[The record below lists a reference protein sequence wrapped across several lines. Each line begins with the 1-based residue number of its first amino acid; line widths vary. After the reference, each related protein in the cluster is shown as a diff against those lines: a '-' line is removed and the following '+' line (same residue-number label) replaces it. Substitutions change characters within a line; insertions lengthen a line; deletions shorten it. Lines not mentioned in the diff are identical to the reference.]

1 MRASNARAIANVAM
15 PPRRRSASATPVD
28 DAPTSVSRGRGRRA
42 ATASPAPTKGKRGT
56 SSTDGVDSANED
68 ETYEDE
74 KETGRAVVPTTTT
87 RVEVRSTVPFI
98 VATAC
103 VVCVALVGLA
113 LQSAHL
119 QATALKL
126 AGVRVTATGA
136 NLAPTMKRLLLLE
149 ESLAKIESEYVTS
162 VQLAKQ
168 EFVTSAELKKSH
180 QKLRNEEIK
189 VSPKQF
195 EAVKNA
201 VAKLTKSQGEFATT
215 VDVQR
220 VADETI
226 KLKKSQQ
233 KLVKFTDLE
242 KSQIGFATASQVS
255 SLKKTVDALR
265 ESQSMF
271 VTAGVIAELEKRVDS
286 TKVTNKQG
294 AGAGLFKR
302 DKSPSSA
309 QLNAIKDAIT
319 SIESAHNETSS
330 EMQERMAALEFALDG
345 MAERQSSFAKSS
357 ELKKLE
363 ASLEKLHANI
373 GALTE
378 KQGSFASKA
387 QLQKV
392 EVITNEIKTLQS
404 EIGALVD
411 KQEEFSMLS
420 AALKDIEAQL
430 AEFKPQ
436 KKSSMFSIRK
446 ESPSAITNKQL
457 AAVEDAIAQ
466 LKKGQADFANAAQ
479 VVTLERAVASL
490 TQQQNAAASAEAAAL
505 KQLGAAVSS
514 LEKETSTFVTSSALK
529 KLDLTKE
536 VQALQTA
543 ISKLPTQDYAKEIKS
558 LQSSLD
564 TLPKREV
571 LRELDML
578 KAAVDSMT
586 KTQGH
591 FVRNTDMKKLD
602 VSSRVHDLE
611 LAISSLKKDQ
621 KDYASATT
629 VKLIEAR
636 LDGMQ
641 TQRGGFFK
649 KDDSAQISAKQLAA
663 LEKGLMVLTKAQS
676 DFAMAAD
683 LKATRSAVDR
693 LLSDSTGFVSYDK
706 LKEIESKLA
715 SVASSAEFVELE
727 RKTMERVDNYINTIP
742 KDSKSK
748 ITKHIQQASD
758 LWFAD
763 RTGRQDFALAPGG
776 GRVVGHSQLSPFVG
790 RGDGPVT
797 SVLTFLRAGVHPKS
811 DEWLLSPSLEPP
823 GDCLALH
830 TSTGYVD
837 IRLRQSVSVDAVT
850 LEHTNSLIAYD
861 THSAPRDFQV
871 FGWLACP
878 KKGCGKAKVKPPKTM
893 HPLGNY
899 TYEISRG
906 AVQTFDV
913 AKPHT
918 VDHVRLFVKNNQGHK
933 RWTCIYRFRVHGVPT
948 QVQP

>member
-1 MRASNARAIANVAM
+1 
-15 PPRRRSASATPVD
+15 
-28 DAPTSVSRGRGRRA
+28 
-42 ATASPAPTKGKRGT
+42 
-56 SSTDGVDSANED
+56 
-68 ETYEDE
+68 
-74 KETGRAVVPTTTT
+74 
-87 RVEVRSTVPFI
+87 
-98 VATAC
+98 
-103 VVCVALVGLA
+103 
-113 LQSAHL
+113 
-119 QATALKL
+119 
-126 AGVRVTATGA
+126 
-136 NLAPTMKRLLLLE
+136 
-149 ESLAKIESEYVTS
+149 
-162 VQLAKQ
+162 
-168 EFVTSAELKKSH
+168 
-180 QKLRNEEIK
+180 
-189 VSPKQF
+189 
-195 EAVKNA
+195 
-201 VAKLTKSQGEFATT
+201 
-215 VDVQR
+215 
-220 VADETI
+220 
-226 KLKKSQQ
+226 
-233 KLVKFTDLE
+233 
-242 KSQIGFATASQVS
+242 
-255 SLKKTVDALR
+255 
-265 ESQSMF
+265 
-271 VTAGVIAELEKRVDS
+271 
-286 TKVTNKQG
+286 
-294 AGAGLFKR
+294 
-302 DKSPSSA
+302 
-309 QLNAIKDAIT
+309 
-319 SIESAHNETSS
+319 
-330 EMQERMAALEFALDG
+330 
-345 MAERQSSFAKSS
+345 
-357 ELKKLE
+357 
-363 ASLEKLHANI
+363 
-373 GALTE
+373 
-378 KQGSFASKA
+378 
-387 QLQKV
+387 
-392 EVITNEIKTLQS
+392 
-404 EIGALVD
+404 
-411 KQEEFSMLS
+411 
-420 AALKDIEAQL
+420 
-430 AEFKPQ
+430 
-436 KKSSMFSIRK
+436 
-446 ESPSAITNKQL
+446 
-457 AAVEDAIAQ
+457 
-466 LKKGQADFANAAQ
+466 
-479 VVTLERAVASL
+479 
-490 TQQQNAAASAEAAAL
+490 
-505 KQLGAAVSS
+505 
-514 LEKETSTFVTSSALK
+514 
-529 KLDLTKE
+529 
-536 VQALQTA
+536 
-543 ISKLPTQDYAKEIKS
+543 
-558 LQSSLD
+558 
-564 TLPKREV
+564 
-571 LRELDML
+571 
-578 KAAVDSMT
+578 
-586 KTQGH
+586 
-591 FVRNTDMKKLD
+591 MKKLD

-649 KDDSAQISAKQLAA
+649 KDDSAQISAKQLAT

>member
-529 KLDLTKE
+529 KELSALQSAVAALTKSHSD
-536 VQALQTA
+536 VVGLAQFKAL
-543 ISKLPTQDYAKEIKS
+543 E
-558 LQSSLD
+558 
-564 TLPKREV
+564 
-571 LRELDML
+571 
-578 KAAVDSMT
+578 DS
-586 KTQGH
+586 
-591 FVRNTDMKKLD
+591 
-602 VSSRVHDLE
+602 
-611 LAISSLKKDQ
+611 
-621 KDYASATT
+621 
-629 VKLIEAR
+629 IEA
-636 LDGMQ
+636 LKSKK
-641 TQRGGFFK
+641 RGGFFK

>member
-1 MRASNARAIANVAM
+1 VH
-15 PPRRRSASATPVD
+15 
-28 DAPTSVSRGRGRRA
+28 DAPASVSRGRGRRA
-42 ATASPAPTKGKRGT
+42 ATASPAPTKGTRGT
-56 SSTDGVDSANED
+56 SASARTDGVDSANED
-68 ETYEDE
+68 ETHDDE
-74 KETGRAVVPTTTT
+74 EETARAVVRTTTTTATT

-119 QATALKL
+119 RATALRL
-126 AGVRVTATGA
+126 ASVRLTATGA
-136 NLAPTMKRLLLLE
+136 SLAPTTKRLLLLE
-149 ESLAKIESEYVTS
+149 EKLAKFESEYVTS

-168 EFVTSAELKKSH
+168 EFVTSAELKKSQ

-201 VAKLTKSQGEFATT
+201 VAKLTKSQGEFATA
-215 VDVQR
+215 VDVQQI
-220 VADETI
+220 ADATV

-233 KLVKFTDLE
+233 KLVTFTDLE

-255 SLKKTVDALR
+255 SLKKTTDALR
-265 ESQSMF
+265 ESQSKF
-271 VTAGVIAELEKRVDS
+271 ASAGSIAELEKRVDS
-286 TKVTNKQG
+286 IKVANKQG

-302 DKSPSSA
+302 DKSPSNA
-309 QLNAIKDAIT
+309 QLQAIKDAIA
-319 SIESAHNETSS
+319 SIESANNETSS
-330 EMQERMAALEFALDG
+330 AMQERMTALEFAFDG

-363 ASLEKLHANI
+363 ASLEKLHADI

-392 EVITNEIKTLQS
+392 EVITDEIKTLQA
-404 EIGALVD
+404 EIGALAG
-411 KQEEFSMLS
+411 KQGEFSVLS
-420 AALKDIEAQL
+420 AALKDVEAQL

-446 ESPSAITNKQL
+446 ESPSVITNKQL

-479 VVTLERAVASL
+479 VATLEHAIASL
-490 TQQQNAAASAEAAAL
+490 TQQRSTAASAESAVL
-505 KQLGAAVSS
+505 KQLDDAVSA
-514 LEKETSTFVTSSALK
+514 LTKEKSSFVTSSALK
-529 KLDLTKE
+529 KELSALQSAIVALTKSHSD
-536 VQALQTA
+536 VVGLAQFKALEE
-543 ISKLPTQDYAKEIKS
+543 S
-558 LQSSLD
+558 
-564 TLPKREV
+564 
-571 LRELDML
+571 
-578 KAAVDSMT
+578 
-586 KTQGH
+586 
-591 FVRNTDMKKLD
+591 
-602 VSSRVHDLE
+602 
-611 LAISSLKKDQ
+611 
-621 KDYASATT
+621 
-629 VKLIEAR
+629 IEA
-636 LDGMQ
+636 LKSKK
-641 TQRGGFFK
+641 RGGGLFK
-649 KDDSAQISAKQLAA
+649 KDDSAHVSTKQLAA
-663 LEKGLMVLTKAQS
+663 LEKGLTALTKAQS
-676 DFAMAAD
+676 DFATAAD
-683 LKATRSAVDR
+683 LKVLRSAVDALR
-693 LLSDSTGFVSYDK
+693 TDSSSFASYDK

-715 SVASSAEFVELE
+715 SVASPTEFVELE
-727 RKTMERVDNYINTIP
+727 RKTMERVDNYIKTIP

-830 TSTGYVD
+830 SSTGYVD

-913 AKPHT
+913 TKPHT